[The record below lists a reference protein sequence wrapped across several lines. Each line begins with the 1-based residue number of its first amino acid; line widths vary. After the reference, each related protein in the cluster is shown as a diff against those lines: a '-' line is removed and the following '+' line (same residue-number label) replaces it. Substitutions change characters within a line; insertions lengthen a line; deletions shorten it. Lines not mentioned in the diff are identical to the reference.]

1 MNISDI
7 ANGMRANAL
16 LYGSGTSTSSIG
28 GSAAAGAITKAFE
41 QADKRVQQQRD
52 VTSAQLSSFGKLK
65 SSFVD
70 VQGTAKALVNL
81 KADANATDLGKAASA
96 FVTAFNS
103 AVKTAQSSQ
112 TQAASVGEATSA
124 RRAGTDLRQTIS
136 NNSSLADGLKNI
148 GITQQADGSLAL
160 DSTKFQAAVQ
170 ADPAALRATV
180 TQLGQQGQALA
191 TRELADTGN
200 VGSTLKALDNRSRSL
215 QARQAEQQSALASLQ
230 ANANPQANP
239 QANAYGNRVATGLA
253 AYNNIFA
260 NAY

>member
-16 LYGSGTSTSSIG
+16 LYGSNSATSSVG
-28 GSAAAGAITKAFE
+28 GSAAASAITKAFE

-52 VTSAQLSSFGKLK
+52 VTSAQLSSFGQLK
-65 SSFVD
+65 SSFSD
-70 VQGTAKALVNL
+70 VQGAAKALGNL
-81 KADANATDLGKAASA
+81 KTDATAADLGKAASA

-103 AVKTAQSSQ
+103 AVKSAQSSQ
-112 TQAASVGEATSA
+112 TQATTVSETTSA
-124 RRAGTDLRQTIS
+124 RRAGTDLRQTIG
-136 NNSSLADGLKNI
+136 NNSNLTLGLKKI

-170 ADPAALRATV
+170 AEPAALRATV
-180 TQLGQQGQALA
+180 TQLGQQGQAFA
-191 TRELADTGN
+191 ARELADTGN
-200 VGSTLKALDNRSRSL
+200 VGSTLKALDSRSRSL
-215 QARQAEQQSALASLQ
+215 QARQTEQQSALASLQ
-230 ANANPQANP
+230 ASANS